1 MLYTIPE
8 IAKIINAEMRSGSY
22 AAGSIPSIKIDHLL
36 TDSRKI
42 VLPKSSLFFALKSS
56 RRSGEDFIAEV
67 YERRVRHFVVERDFD
82 CSPFPEAIF
91 LLVDNVLEAL
101 QDLAGHH
108 RACFDYPVIGIT
120 GSNGKTI
127 VKEWL
132 NELLEDDYKIVR
144 SPRSYNSQ
152 IGVPLSVW
160 EMNHHHTLAI
170 FEAGISTVNEMA
182 TLQSVIRPGI
192 GILTNIGSAHD
203 EGFKDTKE
211 KLKEKIKLFSEAE
224 YVVAEYGLIPKDA
237 LKAKQ
242 LTWSFINE
250 GADLFIAGIE
260 KHAAKTTLEI
270 RYQQHPFKLTIPFTD
285 SASISNA
292 VTCIT
297 LMLLLG
303 IDFATIE
310 SRLQLLKG
318 VEMRL
323 QLKTGVNNCFLI
335 NDSYSN
341 DISSLSIALDYLK
354 QQSGKNKT
362 TVILSDIFQ
371 SGVDDMALYKQVA
384 EALAERGID
393 RLVAVGKHINKAL
406 YLFQAAVAKVE
417 LYSSTENFLR
427 QTTTHHFK
435 DEYILLKGA
444 RVFEFERIAN
454 KLSQK
459 VHQTVLE
466 INLSALVKNLKI
478 YQQHLL
484 PSTKLMAMVKAYG
497 YGSGSAEVAR
507 VLQYHKVDYLAVA
520 YADEGVELRKAGIS
534 LPIMVMNA
542 DEEAFDA
549 MVENNLEPEIYSF
562 NIYNAFHAYLVRQ
575 GIKQHPIHIKI
586 NTGMNRLGFEH
597 LDAVELGKL
606 LIERKTMVVQ
616 SAFSH
621 LAASEDDG
629 MDEFTAHQT
638 YLFDGFCGTLKNI
651 IGYGFIK
658 HVANSAAIFRHP
670 GYQYNMVRLGI
681 GLYGV
686 DSASLPGIRLENV
699 ASLKTTIAQIRTIS
713 AGETVG
719 YNRRGTVERTSR
731 IATIRIGY
739 ADGYSRRMGNGVG
752 FVYVRN
758 RRVPVIGNVCMDMTM
773 IDVTDIP
780 NIAEGDV
787 VEVFGPN
794 IPVEEIALECNTI
807 AYEILTGI
815 SQRVKRVYIEE

>member
-1 MLYTIPE
+1 MSAQSEVI
-8 IAKIINAEMRSGSY
+8 
-22 AAGSIPSIKIDHLL
+22 IDHLL

-42 VLPKSSLFFALKSS
+42 ILPKSSLFFALKSA
-56 RRSGEDFIAEV
+56 RRNGQEFIEEV
-67 YERRVRHFVVERDFD
+67 YERRVRCFVVENGFDFKA
-82 CSPFPEAIF
+82 FPEAVF
-91 LLVDNVLEAL
+91 LLVDDVLESL
-101 QDLAGHH
+101 QELAAHH
-108 RACFDYPVIGIT
+108 RAEFDYPVIGIT

-132 NELLEDDYKIVR
+132 NELLEEDYKIIR

-152 IGVPLSVW
+152 IGVPLSIW
-160 EMNHHHTLAI
+160 EMNHQHTLAI

-182 TLQSVIRPGI
+182 TLESVIRPNI
-192 GILTNIGSAHD
+192 GILTNIGSAHS
-203 EGFKDTKE
+203 EGFKDEQE
-211 KLKEKIKLFSEAE
+211 KLSEKIKLFSEAE
-224 YVVAEYGLIPKDA
+224 YVVAEYGVIPVTA
-237 LKAKQ
+237 ITSKQ
-242 LTWSFINE
+242 FTWSFTNAA
-250 GADLFIAGIE
+250 ADIYITSVE
-260 KHAAKTTLEI
+260 KKSTKTGLTI
-270 RYQQHPFKLTIPFTD
+270 VYQQHPFDITIPFSD
-285 SASISNA
+285 DASISNA
-292 VTCIT
+292 VTCIA
-297 LMLLLG
+297 LMVLLSYD
-303 IDFATIE
+303 IKTIE
-310 SRLQLLKG
+310 SKLQLLKS

-354 QQSGKNKT
+354 QQSGNAKT

-384 EALAERGID
+384 SSLEQRGID

-406 YLFQAAVAKVE
+406 YLFQAAVPKVE

-484 PSTKLMAMVKAYG
+484 PSTKMMAMVKAYG
-497 YGSGSAEVAR
+497 YGSGSSEVAR

-562 NIYNAFHAYLVRQ
+562 NIYNAFHAYLLRQ

-597 LDAVELGKL
+597 LDAVALGKQL
-606 LIERKTMVVQ
+606 VERKTMVVQ

-621 LAASEDDG
+621 LAASEDG
-629 MDEFTAHQT
+629 SMDDYTAHQT
-638 YLFDGFCGTLKNI
+638 YLFDGFCSTLKNI
-651 IGYGFIK
+651 IGYSFIK

-670 GYQYNMVRLGI
+670 EYQYNMVRLGI

-686 DSASLPGIRLENV
+686 DSASLPSVSLENV
-699 ASLKTTIAQIRTIS
+699 ASLKTTVAQIRTIQ

-719 YNRRGTVERTSR
+719 YNRRGTVDKESR

-752 FVYVRN
+752 FVFVRN
-758 RRVPVIGNVCMDMTM
+758 KKVPVIGNVCMDMTM
-773 IDVTDIP
+773 IDVTDVP
-780 NIAEGDV
+780 DIAEGDT
-787 VEVFGPN
+787 VEVFGKN
-794 IPVEEIALECNTI
+794 IRVEEVAKECNTI

>member
-1 MLYTIPE
+1 MSAQSEVI
-8 IAKIINAEMRSGSY
+8 
-22 AAGSIPSIKIDHLL
+22 IDHLL

-42 VLPKSSLFFALKSS
+42 ILPKSSLFFALKSA
-56 RRSGEDFIAEV
+56 RRNGQEFIEEV
-67 YERRVRHFVVERDFD
+67 YERRVRCFVVEKGFD
-82 CSPFPEAIF
+82 YTAFPEAVF
-91 LLVDNVLEAL
+91 LLVDDVLESL
-101 QDLAGHH
+101 QELAAHH
-108 RACFDYPVIGIT
+108 RSEFNYPVIGIT

-132 NELLEDDYKIVR
+132 NELLEEDYKIIR

-160 EMNHHHTLAI
+160 EMNQQHTLAI
-170 FEAGISTVNEMA
+170 FEAGISTTNEMA
-182 TLQSVIRPGI
+182 TLESVIRPSI
-192 GILTNIGSAHD
+192 GILTNIGSAHS
-203 EGFKDTKE
+203 EGFRDEQE
-211 KLKEKIKLFSEAE
+211 KLYEKIKLFSEAE
-224 YVVAEYGLIPKDA
+224 YVVAEYGIIPVNTLDS
-237 LKAKQ
+237 KQ
-242 LTWSFINE
+242 FTWSFTNAA
-250 GADLFIAGIE
+250 ADIYIATVE
-260 KHAAKTTLEI
+260 KKSAKTGLI
-270 RYQQHPFKLTIPFTD
+270 IVYQQHRFDISIPFSD
-285 SASISNA
+285 DASISNA
-292 VTCIT
+292 VTCIS
-297 LMLLLG
+297 LMVLLSYD
-303 IDFATIE
+303 IKTIE
-310 SRLQLLKG
+310 SKLQLLKS

-354 QQSGKNKT
+354 QQSGNAKT

-384 EALAERGID
+384 EALEQRGID

-406 YLFQAAVAKVE
+406 YLFQAAVPKVE

-497 YGSGSAEVAR
+497 YGSGSSEVAR

-562 NIYNAFHAYLVRQ
+562 NIYNAFHAYLLRQ

-597 LDAVELGKL
+597 LDAVVLGKQL
-606 LIERKTMVVQ
+606 VERKTMVVQ

-621 LAASEDDG
+621 LAASEDG
-629 MDEFTAHQT
+629 SMDDYTAHQT
-638 YLFDGFCGTLKNI
+638 YLFDGFCKTLKNI
-651 IGYGFIK
+651 LGYGFIK

-670 GYQYNMVRLGI
+670 DYQYNMVRLGI

-686 DSASLPGIRLENV
+686 DSASLPTVSLENV
-699 ASLKTTIAQIRTIS
+699 ASLKTTVAQIRTIQ

-719 YNRRGTVERTSR
+719 YNRRGTVDKESR

-752 FVYVRN
+752 YVFVRN
-758 RRVPVIGNVCMDMTM
+758 KKVPVIGNVCMDMTM
-773 IDVTDIP
+773 IDVTDVP
-780 NIAEGDV
+780 DIAEGDT
-787 VEVFGPN
+787 VEVFGKN
-794 IPVEEIALECNTI
+794 IRVEEVAKECNTI